1 MYARLKSVT
10 SLDSIRIFGA
20 FGKHGHSC
28 AEDFFFFSLPW
39 RNNIE
44 VTVKGE
50 SAQPEEI

>member
-1 MYARLKSVT
+1 MHAHLKSVT

-20 FGKHGHSC
+20 FGKQGHSC
-28 AEDFFFFSLPW
+28 ADDFFLSLPW